1 MTVSAELLGVL
12 IAVLA
17 VGAAVVGLA
26 LAGIRGLRADMRDQR
41 AEFLGRLD
49 AMGQQFNGQLQAL
62 GQQFNGQLQAL
73 EQKIDGQLQALEQKN
88 DARFQALDMRMRA
101 LEHGQAKLEGLL
113 EGLREAIVARGA
125 A

>member
-17 VGAAVVGLA
+17 VGAAVAGLA
-26 LAGIRGLRADMRDQR
+26 LAGIRGLRADMRDQH

-49 AMGQQFNGQLQAL
+49 AMGQQFNGQLQT
-62 GQQFNGQLQAL
+62 L
-73 EQKIDGQLQALEQKN
+73 EQKIDGRLDAMEQKN
-88 DARFQALDMRMRA
+88 EARFQALDMRMRA
-101 LEHGQAKLEGLL
+101 VEHGQAKLEGLL

>member
-12 IAVLA
+12 ITVLA
-17 VGAAVVGLA
+17 VGAAVAGLA
-26 LAGIRGLRADMRDQR
+26 LAGIRALRADMRDQR
-41 AEFLGRLD
+41 AEFLGQLH
-49 AMGQQFNGQLQAL
+49 AMRQDFNGQ
-62 GQQFNGQLQAL
+62 FQAL
-73 EQKIDGQLQALEQKN
+73 EQKIDARLDAMEQKIDARLDAMEQKN

-101 LEHGQAKLEGLL
+101 VEHGQAKLEGLL